1 MVLPVLQRMIDM
13 KKIGQNLTSVGLREL
28 ADEIA
33 SCRKCPRLVSFREKV
48 AKEKTK
54 RYRDQEYWGKPVPGF
69 GPADSRL
76 VIIGL
81 APAAHG
87 GNRTG
92 RVFTGDLSAKFL
104 VKCLYEA
111 GFANHE
117 YSVSTDDGLEL
128 NDCYILAAVR
138 CVPPD
143 NIPTK
148 EEMNN
153 CFPFLTRE
161 LKLLKNTKA
170 VLLLGKIAFDSY
182 ISYLKYTG
190 TEFTEKPTF
199 GHGKSYLIGNIMIYA
214 SYHPSPRNTNTGN
227 LSEGM
232 FMSLLSTIKTYLES
246 SESLARKD

>member
-1 MVLPVLQRMIDM
+1 M
-13 KKIGQNLTSVGLREL
+13 KKNGRNFASIGLNEL
-28 ADEIA
+28 AGEII

-48 AKEKTK
+48 AKAKTK
-54 RYRDQEYWGKPVPGF
+54 RYQDQEYWGKPVPGF

-104 VKCLYEA
+104 MKCLYKA
-111 GFANHE
+111 GFANHD
-117 YSVSTDDGLEL
+117 YSISIDDGLKL

-148 EEMNN
+148 EEMKN

-161 LKLLKNTKA
+161 LKLLENTRA

-182 ISYLKYTG
+182 VSYLKYTG
-190 TEFTEKPTF
+190 TELPRKMTF

-227 LSEGM
+227 LSEDM
-232 FMSLLSTIKTYLES
+232 FMSLLTTVKTYLES
-246 SESLARKD
+246 SESSSKEALNS

>member
-1 MVLPVLQRMIDM
+1 MIDM
-13 KKIGQNLTSVGLREL
+13 KKNGKNLTSAGLREL
-28 ADEIA
+28 ADEIT

-54 RYRDQEYWGKPVPGF
+54 RYQDQEYWGKPVPGF

-104 VKCLYEA
+104 VKCLYDA

-117 YSVSTDDGLEL
+117 YSISIDDGLEL
-128 NDCYILAAVR
+128 NDCYILPAVR

-182 ISYLKYTG
+182 ISYLKYAG
-190 TEFTEKPTF
+190 TELPKKPTF

>member
-1 MVLPVLQRMIDM
+1 MNDKF
-13 KKIGQNLTSVGLREL
+13 KKNGHHFDSVDLTELGQ
-28 ADEIA
+28 EII

-48 AKEKTK
+48 AREKTK
-54 RYRDQEYWGKPVPGF
+54 RYQDQEYWGKPVPGF

-76 VIIGL
+76 VVIGL

-104 VKCLYEA
+104 MKCLYNA

-117 YSVSTDDGLEL
+117 YSISIDDGLSL

-143 NIPTK
+143 NLPTR

-153 CFPFLTRE
+153 CFPFLSRE
-161 LKLLKNTKA
+161 LKILKNTRA

-182 ISYLKYTG
+182 ISYLKYIG
-190 TEFTEKPTF
+190 TELPKKLTF
-199 GHGKSYLIGNIMIYA
+199 GHGNSYLIGNIMIYA

-227 LSEGM
+227 LSEDM
-232 FMSLLSTIKTYLES
+232 FMSLLRTIKTYLES
-246 SESLARKD
+246 PDSRSDVALNR